1 MIDIYG
7 IPVMWVSNIK
17 TEIYGINMEAEYI
30 ALSHS
35 TSELLLLYLFIEELG
50 DALVLEYWNQKIN
63 YRVGEDNFADLIIT
77 ESPMPSITPSLEHI
91 RVKYHLFYSCING
104 KSVCVKHIESN
115 RKIDNFELSC
125 CTLNNRS

>member
-17 TEIYGINMEAEYI
+17 IEIYGINMEAEYI

-35 TSELLLLYLFIEELG
+35 TSELLILCLFIEELG

-63 YRVGEDNFADLIIT
+63 YRVGEDNFAKLIIT

-104 KSVCVKHIESN
+104 KLGMCKTH
-115 RKIDNFELSC
+115 
-125 CTLNNRS
+125 